1 MDHTRSCYIKSE
13 DNQAITPKELAERL
27 EEHIEKI
34 QRQVDINN
42 AFSKSFLAKLEM
54 NTLEKVES
62 LKNSSMKLETD
73 FLNLLQKQNQC
84 IDGVVKR
91 EQDIAK
97 MQKQVDDSLGN
108 ILARHDKI
116 EKGKVEHANNTL
128 NRVESVMKIIEQNIV
143 KQSTTIELGLKNL
156 ENKMNT
162 VLKNKQAQATVPSHF
177 KRIGSKYYYI
187 SNNAKVNWFEA
198 VAACRAKGGELVT
211 FESKLEYEEVV
222 KRLLQSE
229 DYWTAI
235 NDLAK
240 EGVYVS
246 VATDKAAPFFMWLTG
261 EPNNVGEEEDC
272 VNLKH
277 YYFHQFNDMS
287 CESKSEYIC
296 EAGIKH

>member
-42 AFSKSFLAKLEM
+42 AFSKSFLAKLEVNM
-54 NTLEKVES
+54 LEKVES

-108 ILARHDKI
+108 ILARLDKI

-128 NRVESVMKIIEQNIV
+128 NRVESVMKI
-143 KQSTTIELGLKNL
+143 IELGLKNL

-162 VLKNKQAQATVPSHF
+162 VLKNKQAQATVPSNF
-177 KRIGSKYYYI
+177 KRISSKYYYI

-222 KRLLQSE
+222 KHLLESE

-246 VATDKAAPFFMWLTG
+246 VATDKAAPFFMWQTG
-261 EPNNVGEEEDC
+261 EPNNVGEEDC
-272 VNLKH
+272 VNLKD
-277 YYFHQFNDMS
+277 YYSHRFNDMS